1 MRAAETVRAG
11 GSPFLEVIM
20 KKHTPFLIAA
30 FFTAVFAA
38 FLFSACGELNN
49 VAGKNEPGYERFLP
63 PLPPA
68 AERETITEDDI
79 FGNYDGDVFPVMN
92 GIKFPNAVQ
101 EKIRIKKSSKTPPTI
116 TFITR
121 EQTPYQKIMH
131 NMGLSY
137 AFKEIT
143 LVPAADGKAY
153 FFSGTGGELRMHDS
167 PTETIQQ
174 GHVVSTKTALEKG
187 SVYKKGGK
195 LYISYIVVYDMADI
209 REMIPLL
216 PENHKSLVAV
226 MQKGEKK

>member
-1 MRAAETVRAG
+1 MRAAETAIAG

-20 KKHTPFLIAA
+20 KKHTFFLSAV

-68 AERETITEDDI
+68 AERETITEADI
-79 FGNYDGDVFPVMN
+79 FGNYDGDVIPVMN
-92 GIKFPNAVQ
+92 NARFPSVQ
-101 EKIRIKKSSKTPPTI
+101 EKIRIKKSSTTPPTI

-143 LVPAADGKAY
+143 LAPAVDGKAF
-153 FFSGTGGELRMHDS
+153 FFSGTGGKLYLHNS
-167 PTETIQQ
+167 PTDTTGEE
-174 GHVVSTKTALEKG
+174 VSTNTALEKG
-187 SVYKKGGK
+187 SIYKKGGK
-195 LYISYIVVYDMADI
+195 FYISYIVVYDMADI
-209 REMIPLL
+209 RKTIPLL

>member
-1 MRAAETVRAG
+1 MRAAETAIAG

-20 KKHTPFLIAA
+20 KKHTFFLSAV

-49 VAGKNEPGYERFLP
+49 VAGKNELGYERFLP

-68 AERETITEDDI
+68 AERETITEADI
-79 FGNYDGDVFPVMN
+79 FGNYDGDVIPVMN
-92 GIKFPNAVQ
+92 NARFPSVQ
-101 EKIRIKKSSKTPPTI
+101 EKIRIKKSSTTPPTI

-137 AFKEIT
+137 TFKEIT

-153 FFSGTGGELRMHDS
+153 FFSGTGGKLYLHNS
-167 PTETIQQ
+167 PTDTTGEE
-174 GHVVSTKTALEKG
+174 VSTNTALEKG
-187 SVYKKGGK
+187 SIYKKGGK

-209 REMIPLL
+209 RKTIPLL

>member
-11 GSPFLEVIM
+11 GSPFSEVIM

-30 FFTAVFAA
+30 FFTAVFAS
-38 FLFSACGELNN
+38 FYFSACGGPNIVEENKQN
-49 VAGKNEPGYERFLP
+49 DEGFLP

-68 AERETITEDDI
+68 AEREPVTEDDI
-79 FGNYDGDVFPVMN
+79 FGDYDGAVIPVMN

-101 EKIRIKKSSKTPPTI
+101 EKIRIKKSSQTPPTI
-116 TFITR
+116 MFITR

-131 NMGLSY
+131 NLGLSY
-137 AFKEIT
+137 TFKEIT
-143 LVPAADGKAY
+143 LVPAADGRAY
-153 FFSGTGGELRMHDS
+153 FFSGTGGDLRMHDS
-167 PTETIQQ
+167 PTETIEQ
-174 GHVVSTKTALEKG
+174 GHEVSTNTALEKG
-187 SVYKKGGK
+187 SVYKKGGE

>member
-11 GSPFLEVIM
+11 GSPFSEVIM

-30 FFTAVFAA
+30 FFTAVFAS
-38 FLFSACGELNN
+38 FYFSACGGPNTVEENKQN
-49 VAGKNEPGYERFLP
+49 DEGFLP

-68 AERETITEDDI
+68 AEREPVTEADI
-79 FGNYDGDVFPVMN
+79 LGDYDGAVIPVMN

-101 EKIRIKKSSKTPPTI
+101 EKINIRKSSATQKI
-116 TFITR
+116 TFKTR
-121 EQTPYQKIMH
+121 EQTPYHKLMRI
-131 NMGLSY
+131 GLSY

-153 FFSGTGGELRMHDS
+153 FFSGTGGDLRMHA
-167 PTETIQQ
+167 PTEPITKGSKI
-174 GHVVSTKTALEKG
+174 STNTALEKG
-187 SVYKKGGK
+187 SIYKKGGK

>member
-11 GSPFLEVIM
+11 GSPFSEVIM
-20 KKHTPFLIAA
+20 KKYTSFLIAA
-30 FFTAVFAA
+30 FFTAVFAS
-38 FLFSACGELNN
+38 FCFSACGGPNIVEENKQN
-49 VAGKNEPGYERFLP
+49 DEGFLP

-68 AERETITEDDI
+68 AEREPVTEADI
-79 FGNYDGDVFPVMN
+79 LGDYDGAVIPVMN

-101 EKIRIKKSSKTPPTI
+101 EKIRIKKSSATPPTI

-121 EQTPYQKIMH
+121 EKTPYHALMH
-131 NMGLSY
+131 NMDFSY
-137 AFKEIT
+137 TFKEIT

-153 FFSGTGGELRMHDS
+153 FFSGTGGDLRMHA
-167 PTETIQQ
+167 PTEPITKGSKI
-174 GHVVSTKTALEKG
+174 STNTALEKG
-187 SVYKKGGK
+187 SIYKKGGK

-209 REMIPLL
+209 RKEIPLL

>member
-1 MRAAETVRAG
+1 
-11 GSPFLEVIM
+11 
-20 KKHTPFLIAA
+20 
-30 FFTAVFAA
+30 
-38 FLFSACGELNN
+38 
-49 VAGKNEPGYERFLP
+49 
-63 PLPPA
+63 
-68 AERETITEDDI
+68 
-79 FGNYDGDVFPVMN
+79 MN

-121 EQTPYQKIMH
+121 EQTPYHKLMRI
-131 NMGLSY
+131 GLSY

-143 LVPAADGKAY
+143 LVPAADGKAFY
-153 FFSGTGGELRMHDS
+153 FSGTGGDLRMHA
-167 PTETIQQ
+167 PTEPITKGSKI
-174 GHVVSTKTALEKG
+174 STNTALEKG
-187 SVYKKGGK
+187 SIYKKGGK

>member
-1 MRAAETVRAG
+1 MRAAETAIAG

-20 KKHTPFLIAA
+20 KKHTFFLSAV

-38 FLFSACGELNN
+38 FVFSACGELNN
-49 VAGKNEPGYERFLP
+49 VAEKNEPGYERFLP

-68 AERETITEDDI
+68 ADRETITEADI
-79 FGNYDGDVFPVMN
+79 FGNYDGDVIPVMN
-92 GIKFPNAVQ
+92 NARFPSVQ
-101 EKIRIKKSSKTPPTI
+101 EKIRIKKSSTTPPTI

-137 AFKEIT
+137 TFKEIT

-153 FFSGTGGELRMHDS
+153 FFSGTGGKLYLHNS
-167 PTETIQQ
+167 PTDTTGEE
-174 GHVVSTKTALEKG
+174 VSTNTALEKG
-187 SVYKKGGK
+187 SIYKKGGK

-209 REMIPLL
+209 RKTIPLL

>member
-1 MRAAETVRAG
+1 MRAAETAIAG

-20 KKHTPFLIAA
+20 KKHTFFLSAV

-38 FLFSACGELNN
+38 FVFSACGELNN
-49 VAGKNEPGYERFLP
+49 VAEKNEPGYERFLP

-68 AERETITEDDI
+68 AERETITEADI
-79 FGNYDGDVFPVMN
+79 FGNYDGDVIPVMN
-92 GIKFPNAVQ
+92 NARFPSVQ
-101 EKIRIKKSSKTPPTI
+101 EKIRIKKSSTTPPTI

-137 AFKEIT
+137 TFKEIT

-153 FFSGTGGELRMHDS
+153 FFSGTGGKLYLHNS
-167 PTETIQQ
+167 PTDTTGEE
-174 GHVVSTKTALEKG
+174 VSTNTALEKG
-187 SVYKKGGK
+187 SIYKKGGK

-209 REMIPLL
+209 RKTIPLL

>member
-1 MRAAETVRAG
+1 MRAAETAIAG

-20 KKHTPFLIAA
+20 KKHTFFLSAV

-68 AERETITEDDI
+68 AERETITEADI
-79 FGNYDGDVFPVMN
+79 FGNYDGDVIPVMN
-92 GIKFPNAVQ
+92 NARFPSVQ
-101 EKIRIKKSSKTPPTI
+101 EKIRIKKSSTTPPTI

-153 FFSGTGGELRMHDS
+153 FFSGTGGKLYLHNS
-167 PTETIQQ
+167 PTDTTGEE
-174 GHVVSTKTALEKG
+174 VSTNTALEKG
-187 SVYKKGGK
+187 SIYKKGGK
-195 LYISYIVVYDMADI
+195 FYISYIVVYDMADI
-209 REMIPLL
+209 RKTIPLL

>member
-1 MRAAETVRAG
+1 MRAVETVKAG
-11 GSPFLEVIM
+11 GGPFSGVIM
-20 KKHTPFLIAA
+20 KKHTSFLIAV
-30 FFTAVFAA
+30 FFTAVFVS
-38 FLFSACGELNN
+38 FCFSACGGPNTVEENKQNN
-49 VAGKNEPGYERFLP
+49 EGFLP

-68 AERETITEDDI
+68 AERETITEADI
-79 FGNYDGDVFPVMN
+79 FGNYDGDVIPVMN
-92 GIKFPNAVQ
+92 NARFPSVQ
-101 EKIRIKKSSKTPPTI
+101 EKIRIKKSSTTPPTI

-137 AFKEIT
+137 TFKEIT

-153 FFSGTGGELRMHDS
+153 FFSGTGGKLYLHNS
-167 PTETIQQ
+167 PTDTTGEE
-174 GHVVSTKTALEKG
+174 VSTNTALEKG
-187 SVYKKGGK
+187 SIYKKGGK

>member
-1 MRAAETVRAG
+1 MRAAETAIAG

-20 KKHTPFLIAA
+20 KKHTFFLSAV

-49 VAGKNEPGYERFLP
+49 VAEKNEPGYERFLP

-68 AERETITEDDI
+68 AERETITEADI
-79 FGNYDGDVFPVMN
+79 FGNYDGDVIPVMN
-92 GIKFPNAVQ
+92 NTKFPSVQ
-101 EKIRIKKSSKTPPTI
+101 EKIEIGKSSKTKKI

-153 FFSGTGGELRMHDS
+153 FFSGTGGKLYLHNS
-167 PTETIQQ
+167 PTDTTGEE
-174 GHVVSTKTALEKG
+174 VSTNTALEKG
-187 SVYKKGGK
+187 SIYKKGGK

-209 REMIPLL
+209 RKTIPLL

>member
-1 MRAAETVRAG
+1 MRAAETAIAG

-20 KKHTPFLIAA
+20 KKHTFFLSAV

-68 AERETITEDDI
+68 AERETITEADI
-79 FGNYDGDVFPVMN
+79 FGNYDGDVIPVMN
-92 GIKFPNAVQ
+92 NARFPSVQ
-101 EKIRIKKSSKTPPTI
+101 EKIRIKKSSTTPPTI

-137 AFKEIT
+137 TFKEIT

-153 FFSGTGGELRMHDS
+153 FFSGTGGKLYLHNS
-167 PTETIQQ
+167 PTDTTGEE
-174 GHVVSTKTALEKG
+174 VSTNTALEKG
-187 SVYKKGGK
+187 SIYKKGEK

-209 REMIPLL
+209 RKTIPLL

>member
-1 MRAAETVRAG
+1 MRAAETAIAG

-20 KKHTPFLIAA
+20 KKHTFFLNAV

-38 FLFSACGELNN
+38 FVFSACGELNN
-49 VAGKNEPGYERFLP
+49 VAEKNEPGYERFLP

-68 AERETITEDDI
+68 AERETITEADI
-79 FGNYDGDVFPVMN
+79 FGEYDGDVFPVMN
-92 GIKFPNAVQ
+92 NTKFPSVQ

-131 NMGLSY
+131 NIGLSY
-137 AFKEIT
+137 TFKEIT

-153 FFSGTGGELRMHDS
+153 FFSGTGGDLRMHDS

-174 GHVVSTKTALEKG
+174 GHEVSTNTALEKG
-187 SVYKKGGK
+187 SIYKKGGK

-209 REMIPLL
+209 RKEIPLL